1 MGPAARPARLP
12 LTLSRE
18 ADVAQTQAPVE
29 PGAPSRAG
37 AQPPGPRGR
46 PGSTTTTGMLVK
58 IALLGLVLAIAI
70 FGAFPLIEQQQWLG
84 LALLVLVTAVIFWV
98 YLSPKRI
105 PAKYLIPGTLFLLA
119 FQVFPVLYTM
129 STAFTNFGDA
139 HRGSKEQAIQAIEGA
154 SIQKVEGSTDYRL
167 TVATEGD
174 PITGDLIFLL
184 ADPETQQAQVGTP
197 DGLEPLAAD
206 GLQFSPEGNITE
218 APGYTLLTIGAAG
231 GREEDLAVF
240 SVPTENGAIVAA
252 GLTRAFEGAPT
263 RVYDEACDCIK
274 DAETGQT
281 WTADETDGF
290 FVDAQGEN
298 LAQGWKVNV
307 GLRNFADVVTDP
319 LIAKYFFR
327 TLVWNLAFAALTV
340 AGTFALGLM
349 VAIVLN
355 HERLKGQR
363 IYRSLLILP
372 YAMPAF
378 AMLLLW
384 RDMFNTDFGLINR
397 MFGTEIN
404 WFGKPVTAMIAVLL
418 VQLWMGYPYMFLVAT
433 GALQSIPGDLKEAAS
448 VDGAKP
454 VYAFRTIIFPLLL
467 VALAPLMI
475 ASFAFNFNNFNAI
488 YMVSEGGPFPPDNP
502 QLGAT
507 DLLITYT
514 YRLAFGAQGAQYGFA
529 AAVSIFIFLIVAV
542 ISIIGFRRTRALE
555 EVN

>member
-1 MGPAARPARLP
+1 
-12 LTLSRE
+12 
-18 ADVAQTQAPVE
+18 
-29 PGAPSRAG
+29 
-37 AQPPGPRGR
+37 
-46 PGSTTTTGMLVK
+46 
-58 IALLGLVLAIAI
+58 
-70 FGAFPLIEQQQWLG
+70 
-84 LALLVLVTAVIFWV
+84 
-98 YLSPKRI
+98 
-105 PAKYLIPGTLFLLA
+105 
-119 FQVFPVLYTM
+119 VLYTM

-139 HRGSKEQAIQAIEGA
+139 HRGSKQDAIRAIEGA
-154 SIQKVEGSTDYRL
+154 SITKVPGSTDYRL
-167 TVATEGD
+167 SVATQGD
-174 PITGDLIFLL
+174 PATGDLVFLL
-184 ADPETQQAQVGTP
+184 TDPETRAAQVGTP
-197 DGLEPLAAD
+197 DGLKPLAAD

-218 APGYTLLTIGAAG
+218 APGYTILTIGAAG
-231 GREEDLAVF
+231 AREEDLAQF
-240 SVPTENGAIVAA
+240 SVPTPDGAIVAA
-252 GLTRAFEGAPT
+252 GLTRAFEGAPQ
-263 RVYDEACDCIK
+263 RAYDEACDCIR
-274 DAETGQT
+274 DSETGQT
-281 WTADETDGF
+281 WTADGGQGF
-290 FVDAQGEN
+290 FVDANGDN
-298 LAQGWKVNV
+298 LAQGWQINV
-307 GLRNFADVVTDP
+307 GLRNFVDVVTDP

-327 TLVWNLAFAALTV
+327 TLVWNLAFAGLTV
-340 AGTFALGLM
+340 AITFALGLL

-363 IYRSLLILP
+363 TYRSLLILP

-397 MFGTEIN
+397 LFNSEIN

-418 VQLWMGYPYMFLVAT
+418 VQLWMGYPYMFLVCT

-488 YMVSEGGPFPPDNP
+488 FMVSEGGPFPPDNP
-502 QLGAT
+502 QIGAT

-529 AAVSIFIFLIVAV
+529 AAVSVFIFLIVAV
-542 ISIIGFRRTRALE
+542 ISIVGFRRTRALE

>member
-1 MGPAARPARLP
+1 M
-12 LTLSRE
+12 
-18 ADVAQTQAPVE
+18 AQTQAPVE
-29 PGAPSRAG
+29 AGAPERPG
-37 AQPPGPRGR
+37 VLPPGRRAR
-46 PGSTTTTGMLVK
+46 PGSTTTTGLVVK
-58 IALLGLVLAIAI
+58 IALLGLVLAVAI
-70 FGAFPLIEQQQWLG
+70 FAAFPLIEQGQWLG
-84 LALLVLVTAVIFWV
+84 LALVVGVTALLFWI
-98 YLSPKRI
+98 YLSPRRI

-139 HRGSKEQAIQAIEGA
+139 HRGSKEDAIRAIEGA
-154 SIQKVEGSTDYRL
+154 SITKVEGSTDYRL
-167 TVATEGD
+167 AIATTGD
-174 PITGDLIFLL
+174 PATGDIVFLL
-184 ADPETQQAQVGTP
+184 SDPETQASQLGTS
-197 DGLEPLAAD
+197 DGLEPLPAD

-218 APGYTLLTIGAAG
+218 APGYTILTIGAAG
-231 GREEDLAVF
+231 GREEDLADF
-240 SVPTENGAIVAA
+240 SVPTADGAIVAA
-252 GLTRAFEGAPT
+252 GLTRAFEGAPQ
-263 RVYDEACDCIK
+263 RAYDEACDCIK

-281 WTADETDGF
+281 WTADGSQGF
-290 FVDAQGEN
+290 FVDANGDN
-298 LAQGWKVNV
+298 LAQGWQVNV
-307 GLRNFADVVTDP
+307 GFRNVVDVVTDP

-327 TLVWNLAFAALTV
+327 TLLWNFAFAAITV
-340 AGTFALGLM
+340 AITFALGLL

-397 MFGTEIN
+397 LFGLEVN
-404 WFGKPVTAMIAVLL
+404 WFGEPLTAMAAVLL
-418 VQLWMGYPYMFLVAT
+418 VQLWMGYPYMFLVCT

-454 VYAFRTIIFPLLL
+454 VYAFRTIVFPLLL

-502 QLGAT
+502 QIGAT
-507 DLLITYT
+507 DILITYT

-529 AAVSIFIFLIVAV
+529 AAVSVFIFLIVAV
-542 ISIIGFRRTRALE
+542 FSIIGFRRTRALE

>member
-1 MGPAARPARLP
+1 M
-12 LTLSRE
+12 
-18 ADVAQTQAPVE
+18 AQGTQVPVE
-29 PGAPSRAG
+29 TGGPSRAA
-37 AQPPGPRGR
+37 AQQPGQRRR
-46 PGSTTTTGMLVK
+46 PGSTTTTGMIVK
-58 IALLGLVLAIAI
+58 IAVLGLVLAIAI

-98 YLSPKRI
+98 YLSPSRI
-105 PAKYLIPGTLFLLA
+105 PAKYLIPGTLFLLV

-139 HRGSKEQAIQAIEGA
+139 HRGSKEDAIQAIEGA

-167 TVATEGD
+167 TVATKGD
-174 PITGDLIFLL
+174 PITGDIVFLL
-184 ADPETQQAQVGTP
+184 TDPDTKQTQVGTS
-197 DGLEPLAAD
+197 DGLEPLP
-206 GLQFSPEGNITE
+206 PEGVQLSPLGNVTE
-218 APGYTLLTIGAAG
+218 APGYTVLTIGAAG
-231 GREEDLAVF
+231 AREEDLANF

-252 GLTRAFEGAPT
+252 GLTRAFEGAPQ
-263 RVYDEACDCIK
+263 RAYDQACDCIK

-281 WTADETDGF
+281 WTADETDGL

-307 GLRNFADVVTDP
+307 GLRNFVDVVTDP

-327 TLVWNLAFAALTV
+327 TLVWNFAFAALTV
-340 AGTFALGLM
+340 AGTFALGLL

-372 YAMPAF
+372 YAMPSF

-397 MFGTEIN
+397 LFGTEIN

-418 VQLWMGYPYMFLVAT
+418 VQLWMGYPYMFLVCT

-454 VYAFRTIIFPLLL
+454 VYAFRTIVFPLLL

-502 QLGAT
+502 QIGAT

-529 AAVSIFIFLIVAV
+529 AAVSVFIFLIVAV
-542 ISIIGFRRTRALE
+542 FSIIGFRRTRALE

>member
-1 MGPAARPARLP
+1 
-12 LTLSRE
+12 
-18 ADVAQTQAPVE
+18 VAQGTQVPVE
-29 PGAPSRAG
+29 AGAPERPG
-37 AQPPGPRGR
+37 AQPPGRRGR
-46 PGSTTTTGMLVK
+46 PGSTTTTAGLVVK
-58 IALLGLVLAIAI
+58 IVLLGLVLAVAI
-70 FGAFPLIEQQQWLG
+70 FAAFPLVEQGQWLG
-84 LALLVLVTAVIFWV
+84 LALVVGVTALLFWI
-98 YLSPKRI
+98 YLSPRRI

-154 SIQKVEGSTDYRL
+154 SITKVAGSTDYRL
-167 TVATEGD
+167 AIATKGD
-174 PITGDLIFLL
+174 PATGDLVFLL
-184 ADPETQQAQVGTP
+184 TDPETRASQVGTP

-206 GLQFSPEGNITE
+206 GLRFSPEGNITE
-218 APGYTLLTIGAAG
+218 APGYTVLSIGAAG
-231 GREEDLAVF
+231 AREEDLADF
-240 SVPTENGAIVAA
+240 SVPTDNGAIVNA
-252 GLTRAFEGAPT
+252 GLTRAFEGAPQ
-263 RVYDEACDCIK
+263 RAYDAACDCVR

-281 WTADETDGF
+281 WTADDGQGF

-298 LAQGWKVNV
+298 LAQGWQINV
-307 GLRNFADVVTDP
+307 GFRNFVDVVTDP

-327 TLVWNLAFAALTV
+327 TLIWNFAFAALTV
-340 AGTFALGLM
+340 AITFALGLL

-355 HERLKGQR
+355 HERLRGQR

-397 MFGTEIN
+397 LFNSEVN
-404 WFGKPVTAMIAVLL
+404 WFGKPLTAMLAVLL
-418 VQLWMGYPYMFLVAT
+418 VQLWMGYPYMFLVCT

-502 QLGAT
+502 QIGAT

-529 AAVSIFIFLIVAV
+529 AAVSVFIFLIVAV
-542 ISIIGFRRTRALE
+542 ISIVGFRRTRALE

>member
-1 MGPAARPARLP
+1 M
-12 LTLSRE
+12 
-18 ADVAQTQAPVE
+18 AQTQAPVE

-46 PGSTTTTGMLVK
+46 PGSTTTTGMIVK

-98 YLSPKRI
+98 YLSPRRI
-105 PAKYLIPGTLFLLA
+105 PAKYLIPGTLFLLV

-139 HRGSKEQAIQAIEGA
+139 HRGSKEDAIQAIEGA
-154 SIQKVEGSTDYRL
+154 SVTKVPGSTDYRL
-167 TVATEGD
+167 AIATKGD
-174 PITGDLIFLL
+174 PTTGDLVFLL
-184 ADPETQQAQVGTP
+184 TDPKTKASQVGTP

-206 GLQFSPEGNITE
+206 GLEFSPQSNITK
-218 APGYTLLTIGAAG
+218 APGYTILSIGQAG
-231 GREEDLAVF
+231 AREEDLADF
-240 SVPTENGAIVAA
+240 SVPTSNGAIVSA
-252 GLTRAFEGAPT
+252 GLTRAFEGAPQ
-263 RVYDEACDCIK
+263 RAYDQACDCIK
-274 DAETGQT
+274 DVNTGQT
-281 WTADETDGF
+281 WTADGTNGL
-290 FVDAQGEN
+290 FVDAKGEN

-307 GLRNFADVVTDP
+307 GLRNFVDVVTDP

-327 TLVWNLAFAALTV
+327 TLIWNFAFAALTV
-340 AGTFALGLM
+340 AGTFALGLL

-454 VYAFRTIIFPLLL
+454 VYAFRTIVFPLLL

-502 QLGAT
+502 QIGAT

-529 AAVSIFIFLIVAV
+529 AAVSVFIFLIVAV
-542 ISIIGFRRTRALE
+542 FSIIGFRRTRALE

>member
-1 MGPAARPARLP
+1 M
-12 LTLSRE
+12 
-18 ADVAQTQAPVE
+18 AQTQAPVE

-84 LALLVLVTAVIFWV
+84 LALLAAVTAVIFWV
-98 YLSPKRI
+98 YLSPRRI

-139 HRGSKEQAIQAIEGA
+139 HRGSKEDAIQAIEGA
-154 SIQKVEGSTDYRL
+154 SITKVEGSTDYRL
-167 TVATEGD
+167 AVATEGD
-174 PITGDLIFLL
+174 PITGDIVFLL
-184 ADPETQQAQVGTP
+184 TDPETKQSQVGTS
-197 DGLEPLAAD
+197 DGLEPLP
-206 GLQFSPEGNITE
+206 PEGVQLSPLGNVTE
-218 APGYTLLTIGAAG
+218 APGYTILTIGAAG
-231 GREEDLAVF
+231 AREEDLADF

-252 GLTRAFEGAPT
+252 GLTRAFEGAPQ
-263 RVYDEACDCIK
+263 RAYDEACDCIK

-281 WTADETDGF
+281 WTADETDGL
-290 FVDAQGEN
+290 FVDDQGEN
-298 LAQGWKVNV
+298 LAQGWQVNV
-307 GLRNFADVVTDP
+307 GVRNFADVVTDP

-340 AGTFALGLM
+340 AGTFALGLL
-349 VAIVLN
+349 VAVVLN

-502 QLGAT
+502 QIGAT

-529 AAVSIFIFLIVAV
+529 AAVSVFIFLIVAV
-542 ISIIGFRRTRALE
+542 ISIVGFRRTRALE

>member
-1 MGPAARPARLP
+1 
-12 LTLSRE
+12 
-18 ADVAQTQAPVE
+18 VAQTQAPVE

-46 PGSTTTTGMLVK
+46 PGSTTTTGMIVK

-70 FGAFPLIEQQQWLG
+70 FGAFPLVEQQQWLG

-98 YLSPKRI
+98 YLSPSRI
-105 PAKYLIPGTLFLLA
+105 PAKYLIPGTLFLLV

-139 HRGSKEQAIQAIEGA
+139 HRGSKEDAIQAIEGA

-167 TVATEGD
+167 TVATKGD
-174 PITGDLIFLL
+174 PITGDIVFLL
-184 ADPETQQAQVGTP
+184 TDPDTKQTQVGTS
-197 DGLEPLAAD
+197 DGLEPLPAD
-206 GLQFSPEGNITE
+206 GVQLSPLGNVTE
-218 APGYTLLTIGAAG
+218 APGYTVLTIGAAG
-231 GREEDLAVF
+231 AREEDLANF
-240 SVPTENGAIVAA
+240 SVPTQNGAIVAA
-252 GLTRAFEGAPT
+252 GLTRAFEGAPQ
-263 RVYDEACDCIK
+263 RAYDQACDCIK

-281 WTADETDGF
+281 WTADETNGL
-290 FVDAQGEN
+290 FVDAKGEN

-340 AGTFALGLM
+340 AGTFSLGLL

-454 VYAFRTIIFPLLL
+454 VYAFRTIVFPLLL

-542 ISIIGFRRTRALE
+542 ISIIGFRRSRALE

>member
-1 MGPAARPARLP
+1 
-12 LTLSRE
+12 
-18 ADVAQTQAPVE
+18 VAQTQAPVE

-46 PGSTTTTGMLVK
+46 SGSTTTTGMLVK

-98 YLSPKRI
+98 YLSPRRI

-139 HRGSKEQAIQAIEGA
+139 HRGSKEDAIQAIEGA
-154 SIQKVEGSTDYRL
+154 SITKVEGSTDYRL
-167 TVATEGD
+167 AVATEGD
-174 PITGDLIFLL
+174 PITGDIVFLL
-184 ADPETQQAQVGTP
+184 TDPETKQSQVGTS
-197 DGLEPLAAD
+197 DGLEPLP
-206 GLQFSPEGNITE
+206 PEGVQLSPLGNVTE
-218 APGYTLLTIGAAG
+218 APGYTILTIGAAG
-231 GREEDLAVF
+231 AREEDLADF

-252 GLTRAFEGAPT
+252 GLTRAFEGAPQ
-263 RVYDEACDCIK
+263 RAYDEACDCIK
-274 DAETGQT
+274 DLETGQT
-281 WTADETDGF
+281 WTADETDGL
-290 FVDAQGEN
+290 FVDDQGEN
-298 LAQGWKVNV
+298 LAQGWQVNV

-340 AGTFALGLM
+340 AGTFALGLL

-502 QLGAT
+502 QIGAT

-529 AAVSIFIFLIVAV
+529 AAVSVFIFLIVAV
-542 ISIIGFRRTRALE
+542 ISIVGFRRTRALE

>member
-1 MGPAARPARLP
+1 
-12 LTLSRE
+12 
-18 ADVAQTQAPVE
+18 
-29 PGAPSRAG
+29 
-37 AQPPGPRGR
+37 
-46 PGSTTTTGMLVK
+46 
-58 IALLGLVLAIAI
+58 
-70 FGAFPLIEQQQWLG
+70 
-84 LALLVLVTAVIFWV
+84 
-98 YLSPKRI
+98 
-105 PAKYLIPGTLFLLA
+105 
-119 FQVFPVLYTM
+119 
-129 STAFTNFGDA
+129 
-139 HRGSKEQAIQAIEGA
+139 
-154 SIQKVEGSTDYRL
+154 
-167 TVATEGD
+167 VATKCD
-174 PITGDLIFLL
+174 PVTGDISFLL
-184 ADPETQQAQVGTP
+184 ADPDTRAAQVGTP
-197 DGLEPLAAD
+197 DGLEPLEAD

-218 APGYTLLTIGAAG
+218 APGYTILTIGAAG
-231 GREEDLAVF
+231 AREEDLADF
-240 SVPTENGAIVAA
+240 SVPTEDGAIVAA

-263 RVYDEACDCIK
+263 RAYDEGCDCIR

-281 WTADETDGF
+281 WTADGTDGL
-290 FVDAQGEN
+290 FVDDQGEN
-298 LAQGWKVNV
+298 LAQGWQVNV

-340 AGTFALGLM
+340 AGTFALGLL

-502 QLGAT
+502 QIGAT

-529 AAVSIFIFLIVAV
+529 AAVSVFIFLIVAV
-542 ISIIGFRRTRALE
+542 ISIVGFRRTRALE

>member
-1 MGPAARPARLP
+1 M
-12 LTLSRE
+12 
-18 ADVAQTQAPVE
+18 AQTQAPVE

-129 STAFTNFGDA
+129 STAFTNFGDG
-139 HRGSKEQAIQAIEGA
+139 HRGSQEDAIRAIEGA
-154 SIQKVEGSTDYRL
+154 SIRKVEGSTDYRL
-167 TVATEGD
+167 AVAVKGD
-174 PITGDLIFLL
+174 PITGDLYFLL
-184 ADPETQQAQVGTP
+184 TDPETRQTEVGTS
-197 DGLEPLAAD
+197 DGLEPLPAD
-206 GLQFSPEGNITE
+206 GVVLSPQGNVTE
-218 APGYTLLTIGAAG
+218 APGYTILTIGAAG

-274 DAETGQT
+274 DTETGQT
-281 WTADETDGF
+281 WTADDSDGF

-340 AGTFALGLM
+340 AGTFALGLL

>member
-1 MGPAARPARLP
+1 
-12 LTLSRE
+12 
-18 ADVAQTQAPVE
+18 VAQTQAPVE

-98 YLSPKRI
+98 YLSPRRI

-139 HRGSKEQAIQAIEGA
+139 HRGSKEDAIQAIEGA
-154 SIQKVEGSTDYRL
+154 SITKVEGSTDYRL
-167 TVATEGD
+167 AVATEGD
-174 PITGDLIFLL
+174 PITGDIVFLL
-184 ADPETQQAQVGTP
+184 TDPETKQSQVGTS
-197 DGLEPLAAD
+197 DGLEPLP
-206 GLQFSPEGNITE
+206 PEGVQLSPLGNVTE
-218 APGYTLLTIGAAG
+218 APGYTILTIGAAG
-231 GREEDLAVF
+231 AREEDLADF

-252 GLTRAFEGAPT
+252 GLTRAFEGAPQ
-263 RVYDEACDCIK
+263 RAYDEACDCIK

-281 WTADETDGF
+281 WTADETDGL
-290 FVDAQGEN
+290 FVDDQGEN
-298 LAQGWKVNV
+298 LAQGWQVNV

-340 AGTFALGLM
+340 AGTFALGLL

-454 VYAFRTIIFPLLL
+454 IYAFRTIIFPLLL

-502 QLGAT
+502 QIGAT

-529 AAVSIFIFLIVAV
+529 AAVSVFIFLIVAV
-542 ISIIGFRRTRALE
+542 ISIVGFRRTRALE

>member
-1 MGPAARPARLP
+1 M
-12 LTLSRE
+12 
-18 ADVAQTQAPVE
+18 AQTQAPVE

-70 FGAFPLIEQQQWLG
+70 FGAFPLIEQRQWLG
-84 LALLVLVTAVIFWV
+84 LALLIAVTAVIFWV
-98 YLSPKRI
+98 YLSPRRI

-139 HRGSKEQAIQAIEGA
+139 HRGSKEDAIQAIEGA
-154 SIQKVEGSTDYRL
+154 SITKVEGSTDYRL
-167 TVATEGD
+167 AVATEGD
-174 PITGDLIFLL
+174 PITGDIVFLL
-184 ADPETQQAQVGTP
+184 TDPETKQSQVGTS
-197 DGLEPLAAD
+197 DGLEPLP
-206 GLQFSPEGNITE
+206 PEGVQLSPLGNVTE
-218 APGYTLLTIGAAG
+218 APGYTILTIGAAG
-231 GREEDLAVF
+231 AREEDLADF

-252 GLTRAFEGAPT
+252 GLTRAFEGAPQ
-263 RVYDEACDCIK
+263 RAYDEACDCIK
-274 DAETGQT
+274 DVETGQT
-281 WTADETDGF
+281 WTADETDGL
-290 FVDAQGEN
+290 FVDDQGEN
-298 LAQGWKVNV
+298 LAQGWQVNV

-340 AGTFALGLM
+340 AGTFALGLL
-349 VAIVLN
+349 VAVVLN

-502 QLGAT
+502 QIGAT

-529 AAVSIFIFLIVAV
+529 AAVSVFIFLIVAV
-542 ISIIGFRRTRALE
+542 ISIVGFRRTRALE

>member
-1 MGPAARPARLP
+1 
-12 LTLSRE
+12 
-18 ADVAQTQAPVE
+18 VAQTQAPVE
-29 PGAPSRAG
+29 AGAATGTGAP
-37 AQPPGPRGR
+37 PPVRTR
-46 PGSTTTTGMLVK
+46 PGSTTTTGLLVK
-58 IALLGLVLAIAI
+58 IVLLGLVLALAI
-70 FGAFPLIEQQQWLG
+70 FAAFPLIEQRQWLG
-84 LALLVLVTAVIFWV
+84 LALVIGVTALLFWI
-98 YLSPKRI
+98 YLSPRRI

-139 HRGSKEQAIQAIEGA
+139 HRGSKEDAIRAIEGA
-154 SIQKVEGSTDYRL
+154 SITKVPGSTDYRL
-167 TVATEGD
+167 AVATQGD
-174 PITGDLIFLL
+174 PATGDIVFLL
-184 ADPETQQAQVGTP
+184 SDPETLASQVGTT

-206 GLQFSPEGNITE
+206 GLQFSPDGNITE
-218 APGYTLLTIGAAG
+218 APGYTILSIGAAG
-231 GREEDLAVF
+231 AREEDLAEF
-240 SVPTENGAIVAA
+240 SVPTPRGAIVAA
-252 GLTRAFEGAPT
+252 GLTRAFEGAPQ
-263 RVYDEACDCIK
+263 RAYDEACDCIK

-281 WTADETDGF
+281 WTADGDQGF
-290 FVDAQGEN
+290 FVDSGGDN
-298 LAQGWKVNV
+298 LAQGWQINV
-307 GLRNFADVVTDP
+307 GLRNFVDVVTDP

-340 AGTFALGLM
+340 GTTFALGLL

-355 HERLKGQR
+355 HERLRGQR

-397 MFGTEIN
+397 LFNSEVN

-418 VQLWMGYPYMFLVAT
+418 VQLWMGYPYMFLVCT

-502 QLGAT
+502 QIGAT
-507 DLLITYT
+507 DILITYT
-514 YRLAFGAQGAQYGFA
+514 YRLAFGGQGAQYGFA
-529 AAVSIFIFLIVAV
+529 AAVSVFIFLIVAV
-542 ISIIGFRRTRALE
+542 ISIVGFRRTRALE

>member
-1 MGPAARPARLP
+1 M
-12 LTLSRE
+12 
-18 ADVAQTQAPVE
+18 AQTQAPVE
-29 PGAPSRAG
+29 AGAPERPG
-37 AQPPGPRGR
+37 AQPPGQRAR
-46 PGSTTTTGMLVK
+46 PGSTTTTTTGLLVK
-58 IALLGLVLAIAI
+58 IVLLGLVLAVAI
-70 FGAFPLIEQQQWLG
+70 FAAFPLIEQQQWLG
-84 LALLVLVTAVIFWV
+84 LALVIGVTVLLFWI
-98 YLSPKRI
+98 YLSPRRI

-139 HRGSKEQAIQAIEGA
+139 HRGSKEDAIRAIEGA
-154 SIQKVEGSTDYRL
+154 SITKVPGSTDYRL
-167 TVATEGD
+167 SVATQGD
-174 PITGDLIFLL
+174 PITGDIVFLL
-184 ADPETQQAQVGTP
+184 TDPETRASQVGTA
-197 DGLEPLAAD
+197 DGLEPLPAD

-218 APGYTLLTIGAAG
+218 APGYTILSIGAAG
-231 GREEDLAVF
+231 GREEDLAEF
-240 SVPTENGAIVAA
+240 SVPTPQGAIVAA
-252 GLTRAFEGAPT
+252 GLSRAFEGAPQ
-263 RVYDEACDCIK
+263 RAYDEACDCVK

-281 WTADETDGF
+281 WTADGDQGF
-290 FVDAQGEN
+290 FVDANGDN
-298 LAQGWKVNV
+298 LAQGWQINV
-307 GLRNFADVVTDP
+307 GFKNFVDVVTDP

-340 AGTFALGLM
+340 GLTFALGLL

-397 MFGTEIN
+397 LFGTEVN
-404 WFGKPVTAMIAVLL
+404 WFGKPATAMIAVLL
-418 VQLWMGYPYMFLVAT
+418 VQLWMGYPYMFLVCT

-454 VYAFRTIIFPLLL
+454 IYAFRTIIFPLLL

-502 QLGAT
+502 SIGAT
-507 DLLITYT
+507 DILITYT
-514 YRLAFGAQGAQYGFA
+514 YRLAFGGQGAQYGFA
-529 AAVSIFIFLIVAV
+529 AAVSVFIFLIVAV
-542 ISIIGFRRTRALE
+542 ISIVGFRRTRALE

>member
-1 MGPAARPARLP
+1 
-12 LTLSRE
+12 
-18 ADVAQTQAPVE
+18 VAQTQAPVE

-46 PGSTTTTGMLVK
+46 PGSTTTTGMIVK

-98 YLSPKRI
+98 YLSPSRI
-105 PAKYLIPGTLFLLA
+105 PAKYLIPGTLFLLV

-139 HRGSKEQAIQAIEGA
+139 HRGSKADAIQAIEGA

-167 TVATEGD
+167 TVATKGD
-174 PITGDLIFLL
+174 PITGDIVFLL
-184 ADPETQQAQVGTP
+184 TDPDTKQTQVGTS
-197 DGLEPLAAD
+197 DGLEPLP
-206 GLQFSPEGNITE
+206 PEGVQLSPLGNVTE
-218 APGYTLLTIGAAG
+218 APGYTVLTIGAAG
-231 GREEDLAVF
+231 GREEDLANF
-240 SVPTENGAIVAA
+240 SVPTQNGAIVAA
-252 GLTRAFEGAPT
+252 GLTRAFEGAPQ
-263 RVYDEACDCIK
+263 RAYDQACDCIK
-274 DAETGQT
+274 DAETGQS
-281 WTADETDGF
+281 WTADGTDGL

-307 GLRNFADVVTDP
+307 GLRNFVDVVTDP

-327 TLVWNLAFAALTV
+327 TLLWNFAFAALTV
-340 AGTFALGLM
+340 AGTFALGLL
-349 VAIVLN
+349 VAVVLN

-363 IYRSLLILP
+363 VYRSLLILP
-372 YAMPAF
+372 YAMPSF

-397 MFGTEIN
+397 MFGTEVN

-454 VYAFRTIIFPLLL
+454 VYAFRTIVFPLLL

-502 QLGAT
+502 QIGAT

-529 AAVSIFIFLIVAV
+529 AAVSVFIFLIVAV
-542 ISIIGFRRTRALE
+542 FSIIGFRRTRALE

>member
-1 MGPAARPARLP
+1 M
-12 LTLSRE
+12 
-18 ADVAQTQAPVE
+18 AQTQAPVE

-70 FGAFPLIEQQQWLG
+70 FGAFPLIEQRQWLG
-84 LALLVLVTAVIFWV
+84 LALLIAVTAVIFWV
-98 YLSPKRI
+98 YLSPRRI

-139 HRGSKEQAIQAIEGA
+139 HRGSKEDAIQAIEGA
-154 SIQKVEGSTDYRL
+154 SITKVEGSTDYRL
-167 TVATEGD
+167 AVATEGD
-174 PITGDLIFLL
+174 PITGDIVFLL
-184 ADPETQQAQVGTP
+184 TDFETKQSQVGTS
-197 DGLEPLAAD
+197 DGLEPLP
-206 GLQFSPEGNITE
+206 PEGVQLSPLGNVTE
-218 APGYTLLTIGAAG
+218 APGYTILTIGAAG
-231 GREEDLAVF
+231 AREEDLADF

-252 GLTRAFEGAPT
+252 GLTRAFEGAPQ
-263 RVYDEACDCIK
+263 RAYDEACDCIK

-281 WTADETDGF
+281 WTADETDGLF
-290 FVDAQGEN
+290 IDDQGEN

-307 GLRNFADVVTDP
+307 GLRNFVDVVTDP

-327 TLVWNLAFAALTV
+327 TLLWNFAFAALTV
-340 AGTFALGLM
+340 AGTFALGLL
-349 VAIVLN
+349 VAVVLN

-502 QLGAT
+502 QIGAT

-529 AAVSIFIFLIVAV
+529 AAVSVFIFLIVAV
-542 ISIIGFRRTRALE
+542 ISIVGFRRTRALE

>member
-1 MGPAARPARLP
+1 
-12 LTLSRE
+12 
-18 ADVAQTQAPVE
+18 VAQGTQVPVE
-29 PGAPSRAG
+29 AGAPERPG
-37 AQPPGPRGR
+37 AQPPGRRAR
-46 PGSTTTTGMLVK
+46 PGSTTTLGLVVK
-58 IALLGLVLAIAI
+58 IALLGLVLAVAI
-70 FGAFPLIEQQQWLG
+70 FAAFPLIEQGQWLG
-84 LALLVLVTAVIFWV
+84 LALVVVVTALLFWI
-98 YLSPKRI
+98 YLSPRRI

-139 HRGSKEQAIQAIEGA
+139 HRGSKQDAIQAIEGA
-154 SIQKVEGSTDYRL
+154 SITKVPGSTDYRL
-167 TVATEGD
+167 SVATQGD
-174 PITGDLIFLL
+174 PSTGDLVFLL
-184 ADPETQQAQVGTP
+184 TDPETRAAQVGTP

-206 GLQFSPEGNITE
+206 GLQFSAEGNITA
-218 APGYTLLTIGAAG
+218 APGYTILSLGAAG
-231 GREEDLAVF
+231 AREEDLADF
-240 SVPTENGAIVAA
+240 SVPTDNGAIVNA
-252 GLTRAFEGAPT
+252 GLTRAFEGAPQ
-263 RVYDEACDCIK
+263 RAYDAACDCVK

-281 WTADETDGF
+281 WTADDSEGL

-298 LAQGWKVNV
+298 LAQGWQVNV
-307 GLRNFADVVTDP
+307 GFRNFVDVLTDP

-327 TLVWNLAFAALTV
+327 TLIWNFAFAALTV
-340 AGTFALGLM
+340 GITFALGLL

-355 HERLKGQR
+355 HERLRGQR

-397 MFGTEIN
+397 LFNSEVN
-404 WFGKPVTAMIAVLL
+404 WFGKPLTAMLAVLL
-418 VQLWMGYPYMFLVAT
+418 VQLWMGYPYMFLVCT

-502 QLGAT
+502 QIGAT
-507 DLLITYT
+507 DILITYT
-514 YRLAFGAQGAQYGFA
+514 YRLAFGGQGAQYGFA
-529 AAVSIFIFLIVAV
+529 AAVSVFIFLIVAV
-542 ISIIGFRRTRALE
+542 ISIVGFRRTRALE

>member
-1 MGPAARPARLP
+1 
-12 LTLSRE
+12 
-18 ADVAQTQAPVE
+18 VAQTQTPVDT
-29 PGAPSRAG
+29 GATSRAG
-37 AQPPGPRGR
+37 AQPPGRRGR
-46 PGSTTTTGMLVK
+46 PGSTTTTGMFVK

-84 LALLVLVTAVIFWV
+84 LALLIAVTAVIFWV
-98 YLSPKRI
+98 YLSPSRI

-139 HRGSKEQAIQAIEGA
+139 HRGSKQDAIQAIEGA
-154 SIQKVEGSTDYRL
+154 SVQKVEGSTDYRL
-167 TVATEGD
+167 TVATTGD
-174 PITGDLIFLL
+174 PVTGDIVFLL
-184 ADPETQQAQVGTP
+184 TDPDTKQSQVGTS
-197 DGLEPLAAD
+197 DGLEPLP
-206 GLQFSPEGNITE
+206 PEGVQLSPSGNVIE
-218 APGYTLLTIGAAG
+218 APGYTILTIGAAG
-231 GREEDLAVF
+231 AREEDLADF
-240 SVPTENGAIVAA
+240 SVPTDNGAIVNA
-252 GLTRAFEGAPT
+252 GLTRAFEGAPQRT
-263 RVYDEACDCIK
+263 YDSACDCIK
-274 DAETGQT
+274 DAQTGQT
-281 WTADETDGF
+281 WTADDADGL
-290 FVDAQGEN
+290 FVDANGDN

-327 TLVWNLAFAALTV
+327 TLVWNFAFAALTV
-340 AGTFALGLM
+340 AGTFALGLL

-397 MFGTEIN
+397 LFGTEIN

-433 GALQSIPGDLKEAAS
+433 GALQSIPSDLKEAAS

-454 VYAFRTIIFPLLL
+454 VYAFRTIVFPLLL

-502 QLGAT
+502 QIGAT

-529 AAVSIFIFLIVAV
+529 AAVSVFIFLIVAV
-542 ISIIGFRRTRALE
+542 FSIIGFRRTRALE

>member
-1 MGPAARPARLP
+1 M
-12 LTLSRE
+12 
-18 ADVAQTQAPVE
+18 AQGTQVPVE
-29 PGAPSRAG
+29 TGGPSRA
-37 AQPPGPRGR
+37 AHPPGRRGR
-46 PGSTTTTGMLVK
+46 PGSTTTAGMVVK
-58 IALLGLVLAIAI
+58 IAVLGLVLAIAI

-84 LALLVLVTAVIFWV
+84 LALLIAVTAVIFWV
-98 YLSPKRI
+98 YLSPRRI

-139 HRGSKEQAIQAIEGA
+139 HRGSKEDAIQAIEGA

-167 TVATEGD
+167 TVATTGD
-174 PITGDLIFLL
+174 PVTGDIVFLL
-184 ADPETQQAQVGTP
+184 TDPDTKQSQVGTS
-197 DGLEPLAAD
+197 DGLEPLP
-206 GLQFSPEGNITE
+206 PEGVQLSPSGNVTE
-218 APGYTLLTIGAAG
+218 APGYTILTIGAAG
-231 GREEDLAVF
+231 AREEDLADF
-240 SVPTENGAIVAA
+240 SVPTDNGAIVNA
-252 GLTRAFEGAPT
+252 GLTRAFEGAPQ
-263 RVYDEACDCIK
+263 RAYDSACDCIK
-274 DAETGQT
+274 DAQTGQT
-281 WTADETDGF
+281 WTADDANGL
-290 FVDAQGEN
+290 FVDANGDN

-327 TLVWNLAFAALTV
+327 TLVWNFAFAALTV
-340 AGTFALGLM
+340 AGTFALGLL

-397 MFGTEIN
+397 LFGTEIN

-502 QLGAT
+502 QIGAT

-529 AAVSIFIFLIVAV
+529 AAVSIFIFVIVAV
-542 ISIIGFRRTRALE
+542 FSIIGFRRTRALE

>member
-1 MGPAARPARLP
+1 
-12 LTLSRE
+12 
-18 ADVAQTQAPVE
+18 VAQTQAPVE

-98 YLSPKRI
+98 YLSPSRI
-105 PAKYLIPGTLFLLA
+105 PAKYLIPGTLFLLV

-139 HRGSKEQAIQAIEGA
+139 HRGSKEDAIQAIEGA

-167 TVATEGD
+167 TVATKGD
-174 PITGDLIFLL
+174 PITGDIVFLL
-184 ADPETQQAQVGTP
+184 TDPDTKQTQVGTS
-197 DGLEPLAAD
+197 DGLEPLPA
-206 GLQFSPEGNITE
+206 GGVQLSPLGNVTE
-218 APGYTLLTIGAAG
+218 APGYTVLTIGAAG
-231 GREEDLAVF
+231 AREEDLANF
-240 SVPTENGAIVAA
+240 SVPTQNGAIVAA
-252 GLTRAFEGAPT
+252 GLTRAFEGAPQ
-263 RVYDEACDCIK
+263 RAYDQACDCIK

-281 WTADETDGF
+281 WTADETNGL
-290 FVDAQGEN
+290 FVDAKGEN

-340 AGTFALGLM
+340 AGIFSLGLL

-454 VYAFRTIIFPLLL
+454 VYAFRTIVFPLLL

-542 ISIIGFRRTRALE
+542 VSIIGFRRSRALE

>member
-1 MGPAARPARLP
+1 
-12 LTLSRE
+12 
-18 ADVAQTQAPVE
+18 VAQTQAPVE
-29 PGAPSRAG
+29 AGAPERPG
-37 AQPPGPRGR
+37 AQPPGRRAR
-46 PGSTTTTGMLVK
+46 PGSTTTTTGLIVK
-58 IALLGLVLAIAI
+58 IVLLGLVLAVAI
-70 FGAFPLIEQQQWLG
+70 FAAFPLIEQGQWLG
-84 LALLVLVTAVIFWV
+84 LALVVVVTALLFWI
-98 YLSPKRI
+98 YLSPRRI

-139 HRGSKEQAIQAIEGA
+139 HRGSKEDAIRAIEGA
-154 SIQKVEGSTDYRL
+154 SITKVEGSTDYRL
-167 TVATEGD
+167 AIATQGD
-174 PITGDLIFLL
+174 PATGDIVFLL
-184 ADPETQQAQVGTP
+184 SDPETQASQVGTA
-197 DGLEPLAAD
+197 DGLEPLPAD

-218 APGYTLLTIGAAG
+218 APGYTILTIGAAG
-231 GREEDLAVF
+231 AREEDLAEF
-240 SVPTENGAIVAA
+240 SVPTPDGAIVAA
-252 GLTRAFEGAPT
+252 GLTRAFEGAPQ
-263 RVYDEACDCIK
+263 RAYDEACDCIK

-281 WTADETDGF
+281 WTADDSEGF
-290 FVDAQGEN
+290 FVDANGDN
-298 LAQGWKVNV
+298 LAQGWQVNV
-307 GLRNFADVVTDP
+307 GFRNFVDVVTDP

-327 TLVWNLAFAALTV
+327 TLIWNFAFAAITV
-340 AGTFALGLM
+340 AVTFALGLL

-363 IYRSLLILP
+363 VYRSLLILP

-397 MFGTEIN
+397 LFNLEVN
-404 WFGKPVTAMIAVLL
+404 WFGEPLTAMAAVLL
-418 VQLWMGYPYMFLVAT
+418 VQLWMGYPYMFLVCT

-502 QLGAT
+502 QIGAT

-529 AAVSIFIFLIVAV
+529 AAVSVFIFLIVAV
-542 ISIIGFRRTRALE
+542 FSIIGFRRTRALE

>member
-1 MGPAARPARLP
+1 
-12 LTLSRE
+12 
-18 ADVAQTQAPVE
+18 VAQTQAPVE

-84 LALLVLVTAVIFWV
+84 LALLIGVTAVIFWV
-98 YLSPKRI
+98 YLSPRRI

-174 PITGDLIFLL
+174 PVTGDIIFLL
-184 ADPETQQAQVGTP
+184 ADPDTRAAQVGTP

-218 APGYTLLTIGAAG
+218 APGYTVLTIGAAG
-231 GREEDLAVF
+231 AREEDLADF
-240 SVPTENGAIVAA
+240 SVPTGDGAIVAA

-263 RVYDEACDCIK
+263 RAYDEGCDCIR

-281 WTADETDGF
+281 WTADGTEGF
-290 FVDAQGEN
+290 FVDDQGEN
-298 LAQGWKVNV
+298 LAQGWQVNV

-340 AGTFALGLM
+340 AGTFALGLL

-355 HERLKGQR
+355 HERLRGQR

-418 VQLWMGYPYMFLVAT
+418 VQLWMGYPYMFLVCT

-502 QLGAT
+502 QIGAT

-529 AAVSIFIFLIVAV
+529 AAVSVFIFLIVAV
-542 ISIIGFRRTRALE
+542 FSIVGFRRTRALE